1 MCGYY
6 SSAGINGALTVLL
19 LKIILI
25 CKCLA
30 RNLVFNICSWKF
42 IFFPFPDHCA
52 KHINESTKEDFS
64 AGIKSLASSFSGH
77 FGRIKMA
84 ILSSLHGN
92 FMPSQ
97 TGNFL
102 GSFGKLNL
110 HKSLLTAI
118 KEVLKAEGANTNR
131 FYQNEW
137 AIEYVTNLAA
147 CVAYYFKQ

>member
-1 MCGYY
+1 MCWLQYVKHGFY
-6 SSAGINGALTVLL
+6 SAI
-19 LKIILI
+19 
-25 CKCLA
+25 
-30 RNLVFNICSWKF
+30 
-42 IFFPFPDHCA
+42 
-52 KHINESTKEDFS
+52 TKEDFS
-64 AGIKSLASSFSGH
+64 AGIKSLSFSGH
-77 FGRIKMA
+77 FGRIKTT

-147 CVAYYFKQ
+147 CVAYDFKQY